1 MTGIDTARRDAT
13 LARLAASRAE
23 IRRVLEPP
31 PPRVSPGDVP
41 DSGDLGFAAFP
52 RSRTMKMLLSAR
64 GAGTLGAVACGLFVA
79 RPQLALRLLRMLPAG
94 AIGRM
99 LLVKA
104 ISALRSNPAS
114 QANSGSQANS
124 ASQAKRE

>member
-1 MTGIDTARRDAT
+1 MTGIDTARDDT

-23 IRRVLEPP
+23 IRRLLDS
-31 PPRVSPGDVP
+31 PPRVSPGDDP
-41 DSGDLGFAAFP
+41 DTPTGAFP

-64 GAGTLGAVACGLFVA
+64 GAGTLGALACGVVVA

-104 ISALRSNPAS
+104 ISALRSNPAPQS
-114 QANSGSQANS
+114 
-124 ASQAKRE
+124 KRE

>member
-1 MTGIDTARRDAT
+1 MAGMDTAREDT

-23 IRRVLEPP
+23 IRQILDP
-31 PPRVSPGDVP
+31 PPRISTGEGADGAAPGT
-41 DSGDLGFAAFP
+41 GAFP
-52 RSRTMKMLLSAR
+52 RSRTMKTLLSVR

-104 ISALRSNPAS
+104 ISALRSNYAS
-114 QANSGSQANS
+114 QS
-124 ASQAKRE
+124 KRE